1 MRGLPWSVSAHAK
14 DIWTSEPWEAAEK
27 LADCAWAVTCTN
39 MGAERLRA
47 LSTRPDKVKLI
58 YHGLD
63 FAHLP
68 APTHVRARRDGSDA
82 ADPVVILSIGR
93 KVEKKGFGDL
103 LDALAQLPKTL
114 HWRFEHIGAGELGDR
129 LKAQAERL
137 GIAERCIWFGA
148 QPQKQVFAALARAD
162 LFVLASKK
170 AADGDQDGLPNVL
183 MEAAHQGLPIV
194 STRAAAIAEFVDD
207 GANGLLVSPG
217 AADELAVALERL
229 ARDPG
234 LRRRLADAA
243 ARTVRSRFSYEAGV
257 DWIASALGQPRL
269 AQARAAE

>member
-1 MRGLPWSVSAHAK
+1 
-14 DIWTSEPWEAAEK
+14 
-27 LADCAWAVTCTN
+27 
-39 MGAERLRA
+39 MG
-47 LSTRPDKVKLI
+47 
-58 YHGLD
+58 
-63 FAHLP
+63 
-68 APTHVRARRDGSDA
+68 DA
-82 ADPVVILSIGR
+82 
-93 KVEKKGFGDL
+93 
-103 LDALAQLPKTL
+103 
-114 HWRFEHIGAGELGDR
+114 
-129 LKAQAERL
+129 LKAQAAAL
-137 GIAERCIWFGA
+137 GIDDRCSWLGA
-148 QPQKQVFAALARAD
+148 QSQKQVFAALARAD